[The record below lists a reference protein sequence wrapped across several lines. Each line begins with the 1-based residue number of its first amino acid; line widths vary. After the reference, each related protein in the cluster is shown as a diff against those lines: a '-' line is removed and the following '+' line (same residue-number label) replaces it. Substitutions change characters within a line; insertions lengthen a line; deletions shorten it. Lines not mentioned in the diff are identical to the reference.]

1 MKKQI
6 INASETGIRE
16 LIRGV
21 SNIFKDTDLFQVN
34 DYINLFPQS
43 LHDIQVENNS
53 RKEIRRY
60 NQVKT
65 DMYNS
70 YYIGQQLTNILLKF
84 NDTFVRTAYSLKDS
98 SLDVGPIKAFD
109 IADVTSGLFAM
120 CNLPL
125 TYEFTNPQRKAWDI
139 LRSYLSYVGDVDI
152 DDIHEACNIDQLKE
166 VIEDQDKEAELA
178 QHYLVFNNDFISH
191 RAFKHEDLNET
202 FIKTKEDWFV
212 LDINVGY
219 GDHEYFL
226 HRDHYHHKYSKY
238 LSIKSDGN
246 NLMDYTLQP
255 LTELLG
261 EDK

>member
-1 MKKQI
+1 MANKRSTI
-6 INASETGIRE
+6 FPTRLFIFLCFTGILMWLFSTSAIDVE
-16 LIRGV
+16 VEID
-21 SNIFKDTDLFQVN
+21 SNKN
-34 DYINLFPQS
+34 
-43 LHDIQVENNS
+43 
-53 RKEIRRY
+53 
-60 NQVKT
+60 KT
-65 DMYNS
+65 
-70 YYIGQQLTNILLKF
+70 
-84 NDTFVRTAYSLKDS
+84 
-98 SLDVGPIKAFD
+98 
-109 IADVTSGLFAM
+109 
-120 CNLPL
+120 
-125 TYEFTNPQRKAWDI
+125 
-139 LRSYLSYVGDVDI
+139 
-152 DDIHEACNIDQLKE
+152 KE

-202 FIKTKEDWFV
+202 FIKTKEDWFI

-226 HRDHYHHKYSKY
+226 HRDDYHHKYSKY

>member
-16 LIRGV
+16 LIRGI

-43 LHDIQVENNS
+43 LHDIQVINNS

-60 NQVKT
+60 RQVKS
-65 DMYNS
+65 DMYNT

-84 NDTFVRTAYSLKDS
+84 NDTFVRTSYSLKDS
-98 SLDVGPIKAFD
+98 SLDVGAIKAFD

-120 CNLPL
+120 CNDSS
-125 TYEFTNPQRKAWDI
+125 TSVAWHASDKAWDI
-139 LRSYLSYVGDVDI
+139 LRSYLSYVGDVHV
-152 DDIHEACNIDQLKE
+152 DDIHDACNIDQLKE
-166 VIEDQDKEAELA
+166 VIEDEKECELA

-191 RAFKHEDLNET
+191 RTFKHEDLKET
-202 FIKTKEDWFV
+202 FIKTKEDWMV

-219 GDHEYFL
+219 GDNEYFL
-226 HRDHYHHKYSKY
+226 HKDHYHHKYKKY

-255 LTELLG
+255 LTELL
-261 EDK
+261 EEV

>member
-1 MKKQI
+1 MKEKI

-16 LIRGV
+16 LIRGI

-43 LHDIQVENNS
+43 LNDIQVINNS

-60 NQVKT
+60 SQVKT
-65 DMYNS
+65 DIYNT

-84 NDTFVRTAYSLKDS
+84 NDTFIRTSYHLKDS
-98 SLDVGPIKAFD
+98 SLDVGAFKAFD
-109 IADVTSGLFAM
+109 IADVTSSLFAI
-120 CNLPL
+120 CND
-125 TYEFTNPQRKAWDI
+125 ESHVSQRKSWDI
-139 LRSYLSYVGDVDI
+139 LRSYLSYVGDVHI
-152 DDIHEACNIDQLKE
+152 DDIHYACNIDQLKE
-166 VIEDQDKEAELA
+166 VIEDEKECELA

-191 RAFKHEDLNET
+191 RTFKHEDLKET
-202 FIKTKEDWFV
+202 FIKTKEDWYV

-219 GDHEYFL
+219 GSHEYFL
-226 HRDHYHHKYSKY
+226 HSDHYHHKYKKY

-261 EDK
+261 ENK